1 MEKELT
7 DCKKQ
12 NIELRARK
20 DELGLKLN
28 DYDKIRLELDR
39 MRMFE
44 SDNNMLRE
52 NRRDNEIKI
61 QNLNDRN
68 FDLEK
73 TIVGLKDQLAEN
85 DQLMQRFAEEIR
97 QMDIEIDRK

>member
-1 MEKELT
+1 
-7 DCKKQ
+7 
-12 NIELRARK
+12 
-20 DELGLKLN
+20 
-28 DYDKIRLELDR
+28 

>member
-1 MEKELT
+1 
-7 DCKKQ
+7 
-12 NIELRARK
+12 
-20 DELGLKLN
+20 
-28 DYDKIRLELDR
+28 

-97 QMDIEIDRK
+97 QMDIEIDRKQREQENLDRRNQSL

>member
-1 MEKELT
+1 
-7 DCKKQ
+7 
-12 NIELRARK
+12 LRARK

-61 QNLNDRN
+61 
-68 FDLEK
+68 
-73 TIVGLKDQLAEN
+73 
-85 DQLMQRFAEEIR
+85 
-97 QMDIEIDRK
+97 